1 MLKPKYR
8 QIYGQVA
15 LTLGSVSQ
23 CQRLKV
29 GALIL
34 EINNGVPC
42 IVSDGV
48 NGLRSGEGNCCEDN
62 EGRTLVDVRHAED
75 AAISKLYAKAGL
87 DSVKGKI
94 LVVSDSPCPD
104 CAEKIVTSG
113 ITHVY
118 YVRSYRKTEGLDI
131 LRAAGLVVEKIQ
143 GPIDPPLPMARLH
156 DAPMPRKP
164 KGWHESLRTTLES
177 LNKRLGK

>member
-1 MLKPKYR
+1 MLKPKYQ

-15 LTLGSVSQ
+15 LTIGSVSQ

-34 EINNGVPC
+34 DVDNGVPC

-62 EGRTLVDVRHAED
+62 DGRTLDSVRHAED

-87 DSVKGKI
+87 DSVKGKMM
-94 LVVSDSPCPD
+94 VVSDSPCPD
-104 CAEKIVTSG
+104 CAKKIVDSG

-118 YVRSYRKTEGLDI
+118 YVRDYRKTEGLDI
-131 LRAAGLVVEKIQ
+131 LRSAGLMVDKIM
-143 GPIDPPLPMARLH
+143 GIDTKPHTSKLES
-156 DAPMPRKP
+156 APRPRRP
-164 KGWHESLRTTLES
+164 KGWHESLRTTLKA
-177 LNKRLGK
+177 LNSRLGK